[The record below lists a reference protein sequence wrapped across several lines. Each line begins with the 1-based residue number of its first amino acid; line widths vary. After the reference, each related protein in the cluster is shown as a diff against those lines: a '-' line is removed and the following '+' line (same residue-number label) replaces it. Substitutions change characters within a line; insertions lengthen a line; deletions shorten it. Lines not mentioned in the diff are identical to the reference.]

1 MRMKVKTHQQKC
13 RIIPLYPKNRNK
25 MEQQEKKEL
34 NRIIQIVLYLIIA
47 RHAISIITNS
57 MHLVWGVIT
66 PLYNIILSTLLII
79 SLILVICKKKIGVVS
94 FYVLQIVN
102 AIGLSVLGS
111 QDFFVNI
118 VLSIF
123 ICVIFSALLFIRN
136 QSISG
141 WHLIFNNIKDK

>member
-1 MRMKVKTHQQKC
+1 MKVKTHQQKC

-141 WHLIFNNIKDK
+141 WHLIFNNINHI

>member
-1 MRMKVKTHQQKC
+1 MKVKTHQQKC

>member
-1 MRMKVKTHQQKC
+1 MKVKTHQQKC

-123 ICVIFSALLFIRN
+123 I
-136 QSISG
+136 
-141 WHLIFNNIKDK
+141 